1 MAIVAEWMIGNTRIK
16 IHDDAYKDRTSEDI
30 QRTLDN
36 IARIAW
42 RVAEAE
48 AVKQAKEAI
57 T

>member
-1 MAIVAEWMIGNTRIK
+1 MAIVAEWMIGNTKIT
-16 IHDDAYKDRTSEDI
+16 IHDDAYKDRTPEDI

-42 RVAEAE
+42 RVAEEAAE
-48 AVKQAKEAI
+48 QSREAI